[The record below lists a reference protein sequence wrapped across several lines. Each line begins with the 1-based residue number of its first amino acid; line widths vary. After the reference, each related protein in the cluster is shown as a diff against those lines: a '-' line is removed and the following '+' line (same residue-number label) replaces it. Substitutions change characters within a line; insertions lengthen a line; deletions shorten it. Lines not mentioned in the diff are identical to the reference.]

1 MQVDRRKFLKAS
13 AATAAL
19 LGTGVGISSRADAAG
34 EIGVASL
41 HDLSGGLDIYGKPMV
56 DALTLAVEEA
66 NAAGGLIGRKIKLI
80 SYDTQSN
87 MQLYTQFAQDA
98 ALKDK
103 VAVVH
108 GGITSASREVIR
120 PVLDRFKTLYFYN
133 TQYEGGVCD
142 RNQFDTGVTPAQ
154 TVEKLVPFA
163 MKKWGKKVYTIA
175 ADYNYGQ
182 ITSQWVK
189 KYVQDGGGQ
198 VLSTDFFPLDVT
210 DFGPTISK
218 IQAAKPD
225 FVWSALVGGAHISFY
240 RQWAAAGMRSKIPMA
255 STTFAVGNEHIVLS
269 PEECNG
275 MLVCYNYFQELNN
288 ATNKAFVERFHKRF
302 GANYPYI
309 TELAMGTYQGFWLWA
324 DAVKKAKSVD
334 RLQVIKALETGIS
347 IAAPSGK
354 VTIDPKTHHCVL
366 DVHIAEV
373 ENKKLKVL
381 QDFAQQPPADTA
393 AVCDLIKNPNDNQ
406 QYVIKI

>member
-1 MQVDRRKFLKAS
+1 MSINRRR
-13 AATAAL
+13 L
-19 LGTGVGISSRADAAG
+19 LQGAAG
-34 EIGVASL
+34 MAAGASFAFDRAWAADPIGVASL

-66 NAAGGLIGRKIKLI
+66 NAAGGLLDRQIKLI
-80 SYDTQSN
+80 SYDTQSS
-87 MQLYTQFAQDA
+87 MQLYTQFAQQA

-103 VAVVH
+103 VAVVM

-142 RNQFDTGVTPAQ
+142 RDQFDTGVTPAQ
-154 TVEKLVPFA
+154 TVEKLVPYA
-163 MKKWGKKVYTIA
+163 MKKWGKKVYVIA

-189 KYVQDGGGQ
+189 KYVVENGGE
-198 VLSTDFFPLDVT
+198 VDSIDFFPLDVT
-210 DFGPTISK
+210 NFSSTISK

-240 RQWAAAGMRSKIPMA
+240 RQWAAAGMGKSIPMA
-255 STTFAVGNEHIVLS
+255 STTFGVGNEQIVLS
-269 PEECNG
+269 PAECDG
-275 MLVCYNYFQELNN
+275 MLVCYNYFESIKNPVN
-288 ATNKAFVERFHKRF
+288 TAFLEKFHKRF
-302 GANYPYI
+302 GADYPNV
-309 TELAMGTYQGFWLWA
+309 TELAMGTYQGFKLWA
-324 DAVKKAKSVD
+324 EGVKKANSVD
-334 RLQVIKALETGIS
+334 RMKMIEALETGIS
-347 IAAPSGK
+347 IDAPSGK
-354 VTIDPKTHHCVL
+354 VTIDPPTHHCIL

-373 ENKKLKVL
+373 KDKKFDLL
-381 QDFAQQPPADTA
+381 EDFAQQKPSDTA
-393 AVCDLIKNPNDNQ
+393 AVCNLIKNPNDNQ

>member
-1 MQVDRRKFLKAS
+1 MTFNRRRFLQGT
-13 AATAAL
+13 AAT
-19 LGTGVGISSRADAAG
+19 TAAG
-34 EIGVASL
+34 VFGSNAWAEDPINVASI

-66 NAAGGLIGRKIKLI
+66 NAAGGLLGRQIKLI
-80 SYDTQSN
+80 NYDTQSN
-87 MQLYTQFAQDA
+87 MQLYTQFAQQA

-154 TVEKLVPFA
+154 TVEKLVPYA
-163 MKKWGKKVYTIA
+163 MKKWGKKVYVIA

-189 KYVQDGGGQ
+189 KYVTENGGE
-198 VLSTDFFPLDVT
+198 VPSIDFFPLDVT
-210 DFGPTISK
+210 NFGPTISK

-240 RQWAAAGMRSKIPMA
+240 RQWAAAGMRKSIPMA

-269 PEECNG
+269 PDECNG
-275 MLVCYNYFQELNN
+275 MLICYNYFQDLKNK
-288 ATNKAFVERFHKRF
+288 TNEAFVAAFHKRF
-302 GANYPYI
+302 GADYPNI
-309 TELAMGTYQGFWLWA
+309 TELAMGTYQGFRLWA
-324 DAVKKAKSVD
+324 EAVKKAASID
-334 RLQVIKALETGIS
+334 RIKVIEALETGIS
-347 IAAPSGK
+347 IDAPSGK
-354 VTIDPKTHHCVL
+354 VTIDPPTHHCVL

-373 ENKKLKVL
+373 NDKKLKVL
-381 QDFAQQPPADTA
+381 EDFPQQKPSDTA
-393 AVCDLIKNPNDNQ
+393 AVCNLIKNPNDNQ

>member
-1 MQVDRRKFLKAS
+1 MKVNRRSFLQ
-13 AATAAL
+13 ATAGA
-19 LGTGVGISSRADAAG
+19 AAAG
-34 EIGVASL
+34 AFSSSAWAEDPISVASI

-66 NAAGGLIGRKIKLI
+66 NAAGGLLGRQIKLI
-80 SYDTQSN
+80 NYDTQSN
-87 MQLYTQFAQDA
+87 MQLYTQFAQQA

-142 RNQFDTGVTPAQ
+142 RNNFDTGVTPAQ
-154 TVEKLVPFA
+154 TVEKLVPYA
-163 MKKWGKKVYTIA
+163 MKKWGKNVYVVA

-189 KYVQDGGGQ
+189 KYALENGGE
-198 VLSTDFFPLDVT
+198 VPAIDFFPLDVT
-210 DFGPTISK
+210 NFGPTISK

-240 RQWAAAGMRSKIPMA
+240 RQWAAAGMHKSIPMA

-275 MLVCYNYFQELNN
+275 MLICYNYFQDLKNPTN
-288 ATNKAFVERFHKRF
+288 AAFVSSFHKRF
-302 GANYPYI
+302 GADYPNI
-309 TELAMGTYQGFWLWA
+309 TELAMGTYQGFRLWA
-324 DAVKKAKSVD
+324 EAVKKASSVD
-334 RLQVIKALETGIS
+334 RMKVIEALETGIS
-347 IAAPSGK
+347 IDAPSGK
-354 VTIDPKTHHCVL
+354 VTIDPPTHHCVL

-373 ENKKLKVL
+373 KDKKLNVL
-381 QDFAQQPPADTA
+381 EDFPQQKPADTA
-393 AVCDLIKNPNDNQ
+393 AVCNLIKNPNDNQ